1 MRSLFRLGIPRRHAS
16 IFDDAHLGADG
27 EGLDCH
33 ESQMPRH
40 LPACICTGSGRV
52 ERQRRVERSRRV
64 LQPSNRERKRV
75 QRGRQCTGKTGGN
88 RWSECVIS
96 AVSRTASGSRLI
108 CSRHRSILERP
119 RAHGGCMRG
128 PHYHTL
134 HSCVPP
140 GWSAGGDAFRC
151 LCRPAEIRP
160 VQPDREAPH
169 VVNSPSAASS
179 FLRLILMIRRSRC
192 ASM

>member
-1 MRSLFRLGIPRRHAS
+1 MQG
-16 IFDDAHLGADG
+16 
-27 EGLDCH
+27 
-33 ESQMPRH
+33 Q
-40 LPACICTGSGRV
+40 
-52 ERQRRVERSRRV
+52 
-64 LQPSNRERKRV
+64 
-75 QRGRQCTGKTGGN
+75 N
-88 RWSECVIS
+88 RWQQMERVCDQCG
-96 AVSRTASGSRLI
+96 VSRTASGSRLI

-160 VQPDREAPH
+160 VQPDRDVPH

-192 ASM
+192 ASKTL